1 VSHNNFKSLK
11 IPSHSIKHKNGST
24 SSAGKNSKGNAEIQ
38 SFGEKEKKMSFKG
51 IINFGSDTNV
61 RVLQGKYLIQLK
73 YDPFN
78 GGRMVEKES
87 YNLLKQ

>member
-1 VSHNNFKSLK
+1 
-11 IPSHSIKHKNGST
+11 
-24 SSAGKNSKGNAEIQ
+24 
-38 SFGEKEKKMSFKG
+38 MSFKG